1 MEIKNSNL
9 LENFNVNQIVNGVVC
24 GTFVI
29 LGFRVIS
36 EEWFV
41 QLKCVNAYDH
51 TQTSPGELALP
62 LANIRAIDSDLA
74 WRKEQLRQIAA
85 DEPVTVIRKSTARE
99 IELTSFAIPARPRE
113 TAEYTDE
120 QREIQ

>member
-29 LGFRVIS
+29 LGFRVVGK
-36 EEWFV
+36 EWFV
-41 QLKCVNAYDH
+41 QLKCVNADDH

-62 LANIRAIDSDLA
+62 VANIRAI
-74 WRKEQLRQIAA
+74 K
-85 DEPVTVIRKSTARE
+85 
-99 IELTSFAIPARPRE
+99 
-113 TAEYTDE
+113 
-120 QREIQ
+120 